1 MDGWSLDA
9 ASRYT
14 KMDGFKRGRQKFRGP
29 NILRSRALLNST
41 KVKDRRS
48 KGHGPGSIFVW
59 NSSQIC
65 EPVAEYCRDR
75 APAIAHT
82 SSNLLLISCPAEDRR
97 PSWPENAVGYG
108 NLLKV
113 ACDRRPGGIGPMC
126 VCVCV
131 CVCVDNNF

>member
-1 MDGWSLDA
+1 MAPARYLYGTAPRFVNPSL
-9 ASRYT
+9 
-14 KMDGFKRGRQKFRGP
+14 
-29 NILRSRALLNST
+29 NI
-41 KVKDRRS
+41 
-48 KGHGPGSIFVW
+48 
-59 NSSQIC
+59 
-65 EPVAEYCRDR
+65 VAIVPTSP
-75 APAIAHT
+75 PAIAHT

-131 CVCVDNNF
+131 CVCSDNNF